1 MNIDISKIWPGW
13 TVTERLGHGGFGHV
27 YKATYAET
35 DAVAAVK
42 VISIPDN
49 DDIIEDL
56 RYSGRSDDEILTLCS
71 EEAEHMMEEIKVM
84 QKLKGSANIVS
95 IEDSALRKKE
105 DSIGYD
111 IYIRMEY
118 LTPLKKHI
126 SEISPLTDEAVVKI
140 GCDICSALEICHK
153 KTANKRQIIH
163 RDIKPDNILYHELSD
178 AYKLGDFGIARERFD
193 ATNTLTRGIGTARFI
208 APEVEAGTAYD
219 HRADLYSLGLLLY
232 FLRNRERLPFEYLGQ
247 TVDDTSVSRAKWK
260 RVHGDEPIP
269 PPIDASPAL
278 TEVILK
284 ACAYEPKD
292 RYASASDM
300 KEALLK
306 ALRNPNRTTSQTQT
320 TYEKTVPS
328 SSGAA
333 VQTIGNAKPKKKKT
347 VLWILGLVVAGVLI
361 YYGLPWLFWDEVMG
375 DDTIPYEDTSG
386 TDPETLA
393 EPVDELMIENTTDTE
408 EPAIE
413 TINTALVL
421 PTEEETQDTD
431 AETELPVDITAE
443 TEPETVSFADN
454 PDETEP
460 ETVPPADPAPV
471 EEGQNIPAV
480 VAAPAI
486 TCGGI
491 SKDTA
496 VSINLE
502 ETYTISE
509 TNSTKE
515 EWYKF
520 TTSSNASIYYF
531 TASNYNFR
539 ESTSYK
545 IYNYDHTEI
554 LYGSIQ
560 NSEKKHYI
568 ILPPETEYWIQVKN
582 NPSCTYIFSI
592 TEQPVDGGMTRAE
605 AHPIVLNTS
614 YDKKI
619 EIAGLPDWYS
629 FTTTENQA
637 VYRFYLDTEISESPI
652 NGFTD
657 LTLYDIDGIKIKECS
672 VNSNSAIFDI
682 LLEPKTDYFIR
693 ILGDDY
699 YTHTGDYRFFV
710 SELICD
716 AGTDIESA
724 TVLEY
729 GERHTGQINS
739 TLADWYQIEI
749 PAAGKYVLKFHN
761 IDTGVDV
768 ECRGYLNSESS
779 RYCNLTI
786 PNEDSRSS
794 YSFSANQGDILY
806 LKIYSTSYYAN
817 GTYIFEI
824 LPEE

>member
-1 MNIDISKIWPGW
+1 MDISKIWPGW
-13 TVTERLGHGGFGHV
+13 TITERLGHGGFGHV
-27 YKATYAET
+27 YKATCAET

-42 VISIPDN
+42 VITIPDN
-49 DDIIEDL
+49 PDIIEDL
-56 RYSGRSDDEILTLCS
+56 RYSGRSDDEILAMCH

-118 LTPLKKHI
+118 LIPLKNRI
-126 SEISPLTDEAVVKI
+126 AELSPLTDEAVVKI

-153 KTANKRQIIH
+153 KTASKRQIIH

-193 ATNTLTRGIGTARFI
+193 TTNTLTRGIGTARFI
-208 APEVEAGTAYD
+208 APEVEAGSVYD

-232 FLRNRERLPFEYLGQ
+232 FLRNRERLPFEYLGHV
-247 TVDDTSVSRAKWK
+247 VDDTSVSRAKWK
-260 RVHGDEPIP
+260 RVHGNEPIP

-292 RYASASDM
+292 RYASAADM

-306 ALRNPNRTTSQTQT
+306 ALKQPYKTTSQTQT
-320 TYEKTVPS
+320 TYDKTVPS

-333 VQTIGNAKPKKKKT
+333 FQTTVNGKPKTKKA
-347 VLWILGLVVAGVLI
+347 VRWILGLVVAGVLI

-375 DDTIPYEDTSG
+375 DSTITYEDTSG
-386 TDPETLA
+386 TDPETVVDPA
-393 EPVDELMIENTTDTE
+393 EVLMIENTTDTE

-421 PTEEETQDTD
+421 PTEEETQETD
-431 AETELPVDITAE
+431 AETELPVDITVE
-443 TEPETVSFADN
+443 TEPETVSISDN
-454 PDETEP
+454 TVETAP
-460 ETVPPADPAPV
+460 ETVQPADPAPV

-480 VAAPAI
+480 VTAPAI

-509 TNSTKE
+509 TNSSQE

-520 TTSSNASIYYF
+520 KTSSNASIYYF

-539 ESTSYK
+539 GYTYYI
-545 IYNYDHTEI
+545 IYNRDHTEI
-554 LYGSIQ
+554 MHDSIF
-560 NSEKKHYI
+560 NSENRHSI
-568 ILPPETEYWIQVKN
+568 ILSPETEYWIQVKN

-605 AHPIVLNTS
+605 AHPITLNTS
-614 YDKKI
+614 YDKKL
-619 EIAGLPDWYS
+619 EIAELPDWYS

-637 VYRFYLDTEISESPI
+637 VYRFYLNTEISESPI
-652 NGFTD
+652 RGFTD
-657 LTLYDIDGIKIKECS
+657 LTLYDVDGIKIKECS
-672 VNSNSAIFDI
+672 VSSNAEFFDI
-682 LLEPKTDYFIR
+682 LLQPKTKYYIR
-693 ILGDDY
+693 IGGN
-699 YTHTGDYRFFV
+699 HNVGTGDYRFYV

-716 AGTDIESA
+716 AGTSRNSA
-724 TVLEY
+724 LALKY

-739 TLADWYQIEI
+739 TLSDWYQIEI
-749 PAAGKYVLKFHN
+749 PDTGDHVFKLHN
-761 IDTGVDV
+761 IDTGADV
-768 ECRGYLNSESS
+768 KCQIYLNSSNSYMFSS
-779 RYCNLTI
+779 NAS
-786 PNEDSRSS
+786 NEDSSS
-794 YSFSANQGDILY
+794 RSFSLKQGDILY
-806 LKIYSTSYYAN
+806 LKIFSESFAAN